1 MIRARRHALRTLSAG
16 LLFAA
21 LGMVACR
28 PREAPPKPV
37 PPIAASVDGTPI
49 FLAAVQREVSRVR
62 RTEEGKNGV
71 AETSSS
77 PKEIAKAVLGPLI
90 DRQILLAQARAD
102 KLVVSD
108 ADIQRATDA
117 LAETAQQAGQSFTDR
132 LAQDGETPLELHD
145 ETRDRLLAEQAIA
158 RNVRFERPGAADIR
172 AYADAHKSEQSQPEE
187 VHCAQILVAAPEEA
201 KSVLDQLRAG
211 ARFDVLAR
219 EHSRSPDGRAGGDL
233 GFFPRGRMPPPFD
246 ELCFTLKVGQ
256 LSGIVRSDFGF
267 HIFKLLAR
275 SPPRRRSIEEVT
287 PLITEILMRE
297 RQAAA
302 EAALLAGLRAK
313 ATVQIDETVLAQI
326 R

>member
-1 MIRARRHALRTLSAG
+1 MMRARRNLLRTLSAG
-16 LLFAA
+16 FIFGA
-21 LGMVACR
+21 LSTVACR
-28 PREAPPKPV
+28 PREAPPPPV
-37 PPIAASVDGTPI
+37 PPIAAKVDGAPI
-49 FLAAVQREVSRVR
+49 FLATVQREVSRVR
-62 RTEEGKNGV
+62 RGEDGTNGV
-71 AETSSS
+71 ADTSSS
-77 PKEIAKAVLGPLI
+77 PPEIATAVLGPLI

-102 KLVVSD
+102 KLVVSE
-108 ADIQRATDA
+108 AEIQRATDA
-117 LAETAQQAGQSFTDR
+117 LAETAQRAGQSFSDR
-132 LAQDGETPLELHD
+132 LARDGETPLELHD

-158 RNVRFERPGAADIR
+158 RNVRFARPGAADIR
-172 AYADAHKSEQSQPEE
+172 AYADAHKNEQSQPEQ

-201 KSVLDQLRAG
+201 KSILDQLRAG

-219 EHSRSPDGRAGGDL
+219 EHSGSPDARNGGDL

-246 ELCFTLKVGQ
+246 DICFSLKVGQ

-267 HIFKLLAR
+267 HIFKVLQKTPA
-275 SPPRRRSIEEVT
+275 RRRPIEEVT
-287 PLITEILMRE
+287 PEITERVMRE

>member
-117 LAETAQQAGQSFTDR
+117 LAETAQQAVGEA
-132 LAQDGETPLELHD
+132 LA
-145 ETRDRLLAEQAIA
+145 RLL
-158 RNVRFERPGAADIR
+158 RRSSCTTRPGIGCSPSRRSR
-172 AYADAHKSEQSQPEE
+172 ATSASRGR
-187 VHCAQILVAAPEEA
+187 APPISA
-201 KSVLDQLRAG
+201 PTPTRTRAS
-211 ARFDVLAR
+211 
-219 EHSRSPDGRAGGDL
+219 SRSPRRCTA
-233 GFFPRGRMPPPFD
+233 RRSWS
-246 ELCFTLKVGQ
+246 Q
-256 LSGIVRSDFGF
+256 L
-267 HIFKLLAR
+267 
-275 SPPRRRSIEEVT
+275 PRRR
-287 PLITEILMRE
+287 
-297 RQAAA
+297 
-302 EAALLAGLRAK
+302 RASSTSC
-313 ATVQIDETVLAQI
+313 APEPVLTC
-326 R
+326 